1 MTEFEDLQAHL
12 DGHINGRLVSQA
24 DRDGAAMR
32 LDRRSVA
39 RSQMSAEAFRQAW
52 GVSPEDIPVPEEH
65 S

>member
-24 DRDGAAMR
+24 DRDAAAMR

-39 RSQMSAEAFRQAW
+39 RSQMSREAFRQTW
-52 GVSPEDIPVPEEH
+52 GVSPEDVPIPEEH